1 MSKRTAFISG
11 NFNVVHPGHLRLFR
25 YAREKADR
33 LVIGVFSDAL
43 GGDQI
48 FIPEALRMDALR
60 SNVLVDEVLLIDK
73 CLEQTLTQVKPD
85 VVIKGHEY
93 EGKENPERQMLEK
106 LGGEL
111 IFNSGESAF
120 SSIDLI
126 QREFRGSS
134 DARVQIPS
142 EYLARRGISSS
153 DLVDRVQRLRGVRLL
168 VVGDLIIDEYVT
180 CEPVGISREEPTVV
194 VTPIDTTRFVGGAGI
209 VAAHAA
215 SLGADVTFIS
225 LAGEDHLADFAR
237 QSLVD
242 LGVNAKLVSSDE
254 LKTIVKT
261 RYRSQGKN
269 LLRVNSAVSVDAR
282 DEDFAGLSAEFRSAV
297 SGVDAVVFSDF
308 DMGCLTADV
317 VGELFASMADK
328 RPFLAADSQARLGLG
343 SLRKFAGVDLVTPT
357 EMEARTAVRD
367 ETSGL
372 AALAH
377 RLRLDLNVPNV
388 LLTLGKEGVLIS
400 GDQAKLSG
408 QWPTDLLPALNPSPV
423 DVAGAG
429 DCMLVVTTMALA
441 TGASIW
447 EASLLGSVAA
457 AVQVGRVGNL
467 PISTSEII
475 ARLS

>member
-33 LVIGVFSDAL
+33 LVIGVFADAL

-60 SNVLVDEVLLIDK
+60 NNVLVDEVILIDDS
-73 CLEQTLTQVKPD
+73 LESTLTRLKPD
-85 VVIKGHEY
+85 LVIKGHEY
-93 EGKENPERQMLEK
+93 EGKENPEEHMLKK

-120 SSIDLI
+120 SSADLI
-126 QREFRGSS
+126 QREFRGSADS
-134 DARVQIPS
+134 RVQLPH
-142 EYLARRGISSS
+142 EYLARRGISPS
-153 DLVDRVQRLRGVRLL
+153 DLIGRVQKINGIRLV

-215 SLGADVTFIS
+215 SLGAKVTFIS
-225 LAGEDHLADFAR
+225 LAGGDELAEFAR
-237 QSLVD
+237 SSLET
-242 LGVNAKLVSSDE
+242 LGVDVKIVDSND

-261 RYRSQGKN
+261 RFRSQGRN
-269 LLRVNSAVSVDAR
+269 LLRVNNSVSIDAR
-282 DEDFAGLSAEFRSAV
+282 DEHLEELASEFKL
-297 SGVDAVVFSDF
+297 GVGNADAIVFSDF
-308 DMGCLTADV
+308 DMGCLTSEI
-317 VGELFASMADK
+317 VGRLLASMSEN
-328 RPFLAADSQARLGLG
+328 RPILAADSQARIGLG

-357 EMEARTAVRD
+357 EKEARSAVRD

-377 RLRLDLNVPNV
+377 RVRSDLGVPNV

-429 DCMLVVTTMALA
+429 DCMLVVTTLALA

-457 AVQVGRVGNL
+457 AIQVGRVGNL
-467 PISTSEII
+467 PISADEII
-475 ARLS
+475 SRLS

>member
-25 YAREKADR
+25 YAREKAER

-60 SNVLVDEVLLIDK
+60 NNVLVDEVILIDES
-73 CLEQTLTQVKPD
+73 LETTLTSIKPD

-93 EGKENPERQMLEK
+93 EGKANPEEQMVKK

-111 IFNSGESAF
+111 IFNSGESSF
-120 SSIDLI
+120 SSVDLI
-126 QREFRGSS
+126 QREFRGITES
-134 DARVQIPS
+134 RVQLPN
-142 EYLARRGISSS
+142 EFLARRGISLSN
-153 DLVDRVQRLRGVRLL
+153 LVERVERIRGVRLI

-215 SLGADVTFIS
+215 SLGAEVTFIS
-225 LAGEDHLADFAR
+225 LAGDDELSGFAR
-237 QSLVD
+237 SSLEA
-242 LGVNAKLVSSDE
+242 LGVDVKIVTSGDLR
-254 LKTIVKT
+254 TIVKT
-261 RYRSQGKN
+261 RFRSQGKN
-269 LLRVNSAVSVDAR
+269 LLRVNNSVSIDAR
-282 DEDFAGLSAEFRSAV
+282 DEQLDQLTSEFKRSMAKA
-297 SGVDAVVFSDF
+297 DAIVFSDF
-308 DMGCLTADV
+308 DMGCLTTEV
-317 VGELFASMADK
+317 VGELFASFTGK
-328 RPFLAADSQARLGLG
+328 RPVLAADSQARLGLG

-367 ETSGL
+367 ESSGL

-377 RLRLDLNVPNV
+377 RLQSELGVPHV

-400 GDQAKLSG
+400 GDQAQLSG

-429 DCMLVVTTMALA
+429 DCMLVVTTLALA

-467 PISTSEII
+467 PISSDEII
-475 ARLS
+475 SRLS